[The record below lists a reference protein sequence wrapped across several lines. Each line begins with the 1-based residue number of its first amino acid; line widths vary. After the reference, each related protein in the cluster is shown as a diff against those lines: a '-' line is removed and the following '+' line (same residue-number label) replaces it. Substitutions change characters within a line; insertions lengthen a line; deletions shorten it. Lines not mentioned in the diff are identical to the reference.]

1 MLHPRLWPCLVALL
15 AATSCAEGSANFH
28 IRYEPG
34 FVSGPATV
42 SLLGV
47 FHEGRMNRE
56 TWAQVGPPLSA
67 LLGQRTCEVAYGDRL
82 ANADPELYAT
92 FEESVKSEGVTEEL
106 LTRLAP
112 SAQGDLILVVSL
124 HGHTTISSGIEDGS
138 SPGVGRA
145 PQPGSGSRMRNN
157 RAPGGIQGRGAELP
171 GIEISGTLFSAR
183 SHRRVAR
190 LHMAYSGSN
199 LQEAIGKFV
208 RRTGEMVPGSSCRGW
223 RWRGAEG
230 P

>member
-1 MLHPRLWPCLVALL
+1 MLRPRFWPCLAALL
-15 AATSCAEGSANFH
+15 ATTSCAEGSANFH
-28 IRYEPG
+28 LRYEPG
-34 FVSGPATV
+34 FVPGPTTI

-56 TWAQVGPPLSA
+56 TWAQIGPPLSA

-82 ANADPELYAT
+82 GNADPELYAAID
-92 FEESVKSEGVTEEL
+92 ESVKSEGVTEEL

-112 SAQGDLILVVSL
+112 AAEGDLILVVSL
-124 HGHTTISSGIEDGS
+124 TGHTTISSGIEDGS
-138 SPGVGRA
+138 APGGGRV

-157 RAPGGIQGRGAELP
+157 RAPGGTQGRGAELP
-171 GIEISGTLFSAR
+171 EIEISGTLFSAR

-190 LHMAYSGSN
+190 IHMAYSGSD
-199 LQEAIGKFV
+199 LPEAIGKFV

-223 RWRGAEG
+223 RWRSAGN